1 MGLELSIEYDLRTA
15 TFYKGRDVQ
24 FIGKTK
30 KRFWKIN
37 WTLFDQ
43 SSEIVVAS
51 YIIKQKPFFLNCKLL
66 VDYRREEKPI
76 SLVLFYKIW
85 KAPHIKFDYQDDQ
98 FLIIFHL
105 GNKFSFFK
113 NKKQFA
119 VLEKENF
126 SISLSKKYKV
136 NADADTSLDLLAIMS
151 YAILI
156 ITEDGL
162 EQAADF
168 NIDLGNLG
176 PELKS
181 FDQAWK
187 AKNI

>member
-1 MGLELSIEYDLRTA
+1 MALELSIYYDLRTA

-43 SSEIVVAS
+43 SNAVVAL
-51 YIIKQKPFFLNCKLL
+51 YVLKQKPFFLNCKLL
-66 VDYRREEKPI
+66 IDYKRTEK
-76 SLVLFYKIW
+76 SSQLAFLYKVW
-85 KAPHIKFDYQDDQ
+85 KAPHIKFEYQNDQ
-98 FLIIFHL
+98 FLIIIHL

-113 NKKQFA
+113 NEKQFA
-119 VLEKENF
+119 SLEKEKI
-126 SISLSKKYKV
+126 SIGLGKKYKV
-136 NADADTSLDLLAIMS
+136 VADANTPPDLLAIMS

-156 ITEDGL
+156 ITEDEF

-168 NIDLGNLG
+168 NVDLGNLG
-176 PELKS
+176 PELRS
-181 FDQAWK
+181 FNQTWK
-187 AKNI
+187 AENN

>member
-1 MGLELSIEYDLRTA
+1 MALELSIEYDLRTA
-15 TFYKGRDVQ
+15 TFHKERDVQ

-43 SSEIVVAS
+43 KNEIVAS

-66 VDYRREEKPI
+66 VDYRREEKSI

-85 KAPHIKFDYQDDQ
+85 KAPHIKFEYQNDQ

-113 NKKQFA
+113 NGKQFA
-119 VLEKENF
+119 VLEKEKI

-136 NADADTSLDLLAIMS
+136 IADADISLDLLAIMS

-156 ITEDGL
+156 ITEDEF

-168 NIDLGNLG
+168 NVDLGNLG

>member
-1 MGLELSIEYDLRTA
+1 MALELSIKYDFRTA
-15 TFYKGRDVQ
+15 IFYKGSDLQ

-37 WTLFDQ
+37 WTLFSQ
-43 SSEIVVAS
+43 SNEIVAY
-51 YIIKQKPFFLNCKLL
+51 YILKQKPFFLNCKLL
-66 VDYRREEKPI
+66 VDYQREKKAI

-85 KAPHIKFDYQDDQ
+85 KAPHIKFEYQNDQ
-98 FLIIFHL
+98 FLIVFHI

-113 NKKQFA
+113 NEKQFA
-119 VLEKENF
+119 FLQKEKF
-126 SISLSKKYKV
+126 SISLDKKYKV
-136 NADADTSLDLLAIMS
+136 IADTNTSPDLLTIMS

-156 ITEDGL
+156 ITEDEF

-168 NIDLGNLG
+168 NVDLGNLG

-181 FDQAWK
+181 FDQTWK
-187 AKNI
+187 AKNA